1 MPFPCPPPRLPPP
14 IPRPSP
20 LPCPG
25 PVPRPMPYPPPPAL
39 REGFSEFDLIAF
51 TGQALKQSP
60 HLVQSALF
68 MYALPAF
75 ITIAP
80 STGQALIHS
89 PHPVHISSLTQG
101 NLNISFFHYIC
112 LLHIYY
118 ITSKLTS
125 KRPLSQISGIRRRT
139 SRKEAAS
146 KNRPSETTTC
156 Q

>member
-20 LPCPG
+20 LPCPE

-118 ITSKLTS
+118 ITSKFTS
-125 KRPLSQISGIRRRT
+125 KPPFTNFRNTQTNILKRICFQKLS
-139 SRKEAAS
+139 E
-146 KNRPSETTTC
+146 
-156 Q
+156 